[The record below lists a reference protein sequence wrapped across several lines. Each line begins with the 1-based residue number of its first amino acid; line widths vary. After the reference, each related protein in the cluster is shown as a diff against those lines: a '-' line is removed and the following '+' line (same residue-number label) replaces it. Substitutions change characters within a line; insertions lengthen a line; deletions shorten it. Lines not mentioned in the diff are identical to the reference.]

1 MKKGAHCCA
10 VKKEFSYL
18 VSNRKVEE
26 NKKIMKRSKEIY
38 ILYKMAMH
46 RNTVVQLKSMA
57 KECGLKG
64 YSRLRKDA
72 LIQAINNV
80 RPIPAP
86 RNLIKPIPAPR
97 NLIKP
102 IPAPR
107 IMTMINSYVKPTLI
121 GIKNAFDWGVKRTLN
136 LNSYITKN
144 LNDLIGWAKRPSHW
158 KKKSSLYDL
167 KESKSALRKFTM
179 QYVIEGRAGYDP
191 ESFMAD
197 VKRSVIN
204 FLRNNRRTKVKLI
217 LRCNMEKNNIST
229 GEVITHK
236 AAFNSKPEVN
246 LEGTDVDDLYS
257 TMVDRVL
264 ETLATFQRNGS
275 NWTFKSIICLEIHTV
290 AYEPLKGNS
299 YIPLPPKLAQKK
311 AIINMQNEDNK
322 CFTWSVL
329 RALNPKEENAVRIDK
344 DLKKKED
351 SLNMTGIAYPVQ
363 LNALDK
369 FERQN
374 PTISINVFGH
384 EESVCPLRVSKCEGR
399 EVVNLLLISDD
410 EKRHYCLIKSMSRLL
425 SSQTSKRN
433 GVQYY
438 CMRCLN
444 PFHSQESLDKHLEYC
459 SAHEAV
465 KTEMPGEGT
474 ILSFKNYNRSM
485 RVPFIVYAD
494 FESFIK
500 PIDTCGPNPE
510 NSYTKQYQKHT
521 PSSFCYYIKCF
532 DDEVYYQNPVTYT
545 ASTENE
551 DVAQIFVNMLEE
563 DVKSIYKRFGKPK
576 KMLFGAKERE
586 EFDEATECWICHG
599 ELGLD
604 RVRDHC
610 HLTGKYRGAAHNKCN
625 LQYRRPKFIPVV
637 FHNLSGYDSHLF
649 IKNLGVTEGNINCIP
664 NNEEKYISFSKDIVV
679 GEYTSKNDKV
689 ITIKQQLRFIDSFK
703 FVASSLDK
711 LVENL
716 DKHCCVNTGKFYKGK
731 QLSLLMRKG
740 VYPYEYASS
749 CARFDDK
756 QLPPKEAFYSK
767 LSGEGISDD
776 DYKHAHA
783 VWDEFGMKTFKDYH
797 DLYNK
802 SDVLLLADVF
812 ENFRDVCVKNYQ
824 LDPAWYY
831 TAPGLAWDAALKK
844 TDVELELLSDID
856 MLLMFEKG
864 IRGGISMISNRH
876 GKANNSYMD
885 DEYDDKRATKYITY
899 LDANNLYGWAM
910 CKPLP
915 TSNFKWMDD
924 DELTSWKKHTCI
936 LEVDLE
942 YSKHL
947 HDLHNDYPLAPE
959 RLVLGKV
966 EKLVPNLNDK
976 IKYVIHYENLK
987 LYESLGLK
995 ITKIHRGIKFEESP
1009 WLKKYIDL
1017 NTDLR
1022 SKANNEFE
1030 KDFFKLMNNSVFGKT
1045 MENIRNRVDIRLVNS
1060 EAKAK
1065 KLAAKP
1071 NFKHCNIFD
1080 ENLVAIHMK
1089 KTKLVFN
1096 KPVYLG
1102 MCILDLSKTLMYDF
1116 HYNYI
1121 KNKFNDKATLLFTDT
1136 DSLAYEIETED
1147 FYKDISGDV
1156 HGFFDTSNF
1165 PKGHSSGIEVGCNKK
1180 VVGMFKDEAGG
1191 KIISEFV
1198 GLRAKLYAYKMHEGK
1213 EEKRCKGV
1221 KKAVVKR
1228 SINFEDYKTC
1238 LFTGK
1243 PQTRTMNVIR
1253 SHRHELFT
1261 EEINK
1266 IALSANDDKRVILE
1280 DGIHTLA
1287 HGHWRI

>member
-1 MKKGAHCCA
+1 
-10 VKKEFSYL
+10 
-18 VSNRKVEE
+18 
-26 NKKIMKRSKEIY
+26 
-38 ILYKMAMH
+38 MAMN
-46 RNTVVQLKSMA
+46 RNTVVQLKAMA
-57 KECGLKG
+57 KERGLKG
-64 YSRLRKDA
+64 YSRLRKAD
-72 LIQAINNV
+72 LINVLRVILDDDIPDIGVPVLQPNRIIAAIN
-80 RPIPAP
+80 
-86 RNLIKPIPAPR
+86 
-97 NLIKP
+97 
-102 IPAPR
+102 
-107 IMTMINSYVKPTLI
+107 TYVKPTLVE
-121 GIKNAFDWGVKRTLN
+121 IKKAFDRGKECALDAG
-136 LNSYITKN
+136 SFITKN
-144 LNDLIGWAKRPSHW
+144 LNDLIGWAKKTTTSTKEKPSLSGYV
-158 KKKSSLYDL
+158 KEELKERSFAL

-204 FLRNNRRTKVKLI
+204 FLRNNRRTKIKLI
-217 LRCNMEKNNIST
+217 MRCNMEKNNFST
-229 GEVITHK
+229 GEVIVNKTSFH
-236 AAFNSKPEVN
+236 SKPEVN
-246 LEGTDVDDLYS
+246 LEGTDVDDLYN

-264 ETLATFQRNGS
+264 EAMATFQRDGS

-311 AIINMQNEDNK
+311 AIINMKNEDDK

-329 RALNPKEENAVRIDK
+329 RALNPREDHAERIDK
-344 DLKKKED
+344 DLNKKED
-351 SLNMTGIAYPVQ
+351 SLNMTGIVYPVQ
-363 LNALDK
+363 LNAIDK

-374 PTISINVFGH
+374 PTISINVFEH
-384 EESVCPLRVSKCEGR
+384 EESVCPLRVSKCEDR

-459 SAHEAV
+459 STHEAV
-465 KTEMPGEGT
+465 KIEMPGEGT

-500 PIDTCGPNPE
+500 PIDTCEPNPE

-545 ASTENE
+545 ASTDNE

-563 DVKSIYKRFGKPK
+563 DVKSIYKRFSTPK
-576 KMLFGAKERE
+576 EMIFGAKERE

-599 ELGLD
+599 ELGLE

-679 GEYTSKNDKV
+679 GEYTSKNGKIVD
-689 ITIKQQLRFIDSFK
+689 IKQQLRFIDSFK

-767 LSGEGISDD
+767 LTDEGISDD

-797 DLYNK
+797 NLYNV

-812 ENFRDVCVKNYQ
+812 ENFRDVCMKNYQ

-844 TDVELELLSDID
+844 TGVELELLSDPD

-910 CKPLP
+910 CKPLA
-915 TSNFKWMDD
+915 THGFKWMDD
-924 DELTSWKKHTCI
+924 DELTSWKNYGSSNACI

-1198 GLRAKLYAYKMHEGK
+1198 GLRPKLYAYKMHDGK

-1287 HGHWRI
+1287 HGHWRTN

>member
-1 MKKGAHCCA
+1 
-10 VKKEFSYL
+10 
-18 VSNRKVEE
+18 
-26 NKKIMKRSKEIY
+26 
-38 ILYKMAMH
+38 MATN
-46 RNTVVQLKSMA
+46 RNTVVQLKAMA
-57 KECGLKG
+57 KERGLKG
-64 YSRLRKDA
+64 YSRLRKAD
-72 LIQAINNV
+72 LINVLSVILDDDIPDIGVPVLQPNRIIAAIN
-80 RPIPAP
+80 
-86 RNLIKPIPAPR
+86 
-97 NLIKP
+97 
-102 IPAPR
+102 
-107 IMTMINSYVKPTLI
+107 TYVKPTLVE
-121 GIKNAFDWGVKRTLN
+121 IKKAFDWGKECALDAG
-136 LNSYITKN
+136 SFITKN
-144 LNDLIGWAKRPSHW
+144 LNDLIGWAKKTTTSTKEKPSLSGYV
-158 KKKSSLYDL
+158 KEELKERSFEL

-204 FLRNNRRTKVKLI
+204 FLRKNRRTKVKLI

-229 GEVITHK
+229 GEVITLK
-236 AAFNSKPEVN
+236 TAFNSKPEVN
-246 LEGTDVDDLYS
+246 LEGTDVHDLYN
-257 TMVDRVL
+257 TMADRVL
-264 ETLATFQRNGS
+264 EAMATFQRDGS

-290 AYEPLKGNS
+290 VYEPLKGNS

-329 RALNPKEENAVRIDK
+329 RALNPREEHAERIDK
-344 DLKKKED
+344 GLKKKED

-384 EESVCPLRVSKCEGR
+384 EESVCPLRVSKCDDR

-459 SAHEAV
+459 STHEAV
-465 KTEMPGEGT
+465 KIEMPGEGT

-500 PIDTCGPNPE
+500 PIDTCEPNPE

-545 ASTENE
+545 ASTDNE

-679 GEYTSKNDKV
+679 GEYTSKNGK
-689 ITIKQQLRFIDSFK
+689 IIIIKQQLRFIDSFK

-716 DKHCCVNTGKFYKGK
+716 DKNCCVNTGKFYKGK

-797 DLYNK
+797 NLYNK

-812 ENFRDVCVKNYQ
+812 ENFRDVCMKNYQ

-831 TAPGLAWDAALKK
+831 TAPGLAWDACLKK
-844 TDVELELLSDID
+844 TGVELELLSDPD

-876 GKANNSYMD
+876 GKANNSYMG
-885 DEYDDKRATKYITY
+885 DEYDDKLPPKYITY

-924 DELTSWKKHTCI
+924 DELTSWKNYGSSNRGRQRRYACI

-942 YSKHL
+942 YSKH
-947 HDLHNDYPLAPE
+947 LAPE

-995 ITKIHRGIKFEESP
+995 ITKIHRGIKFEEST

-1121 KNKFNDKATLLFTDT
+1121 KNKFNDKTTLLFTDT

-1156 HGFFDTSNF
+1156 HGFFDKSNF

>member
-1 MKKGAHCCA
+1 
-10 VKKEFSYL
+10 
-18 VSNRKVEE
+18 
-26 NKKIMKRSKEIY
+26 
-38 ILYKMAMH
+38 MALH

-57 KECGLKG
+57 KERGLNG
-64 YSRLRKDA
+64 YSRLRKVD
-72 LIQAINNV
+72 LIQFINDA

-86 RNLIKPIPAPR
+86 RTIRPIPAPR
-97 NLIKP
+97 TLVKP
-102 IPAPR
+102 IPTPRTLVKPVPAPR
-107 IMTMINSYVKPTLI
+107 TSRIMEAINSYVKPTLI
-121 GIKNAFDWGVKRTLN
+121 GIKKAFDWIPKQALN

-158 KKKSSLYDL
+158 KKKSSLYEL

-179 QYVIEGRAGYDP
+179 QYTIEGRVGYDP

-197 VKRSVIN
+197 VKQSVIN
-204 FLRNNRRTKVKLI
+204 FLKNNRRTKVKLI

-229 GEVITHK
+229 GEVIVNKTSFH
-236 AAFNSKPEVN
+236 SKPEVN
-246 LEGTDVDDLYS
+246 LEGTDVHDLYN
-257 TMVDRVL
+257 TMADRVL
-264 ETLATFQRNGS
+264 EAMATFQRDGS

-311 AIINMQNEDNK
+311 AIINMKNEDNK

-329 RALNPKEENAVRIDK
+329 RALNPRERDNERIDK
-344 DLKKKED
+344 DIKKKED

-363 LNALDK
+363 LNVLDK

-384 EESVCPLRVSKCEGR
+384 EESVYPLRVSKCEGR
-399 EVVNLLLISDD
+399 EVVNLLLISDE

-425 SSQTSKRN
+425 SSQSN
-433 GVQYY
+433 IHEHILHY
-438 CMRCLN
+438 CPRCLN
-444 PFHSQESLDKHLEYC
+444 HFTTQEKLATHKEYC
-459 SAHEAV
+459 SAYEAV
-465 KTEMPGEGT
+465 KMETPEKGT
-474 ILSFKNYNRSM
+474 TLKFKNYNRSM
-485 RVPFIVYAD
+485 RVPFVVYAD

-500 PIDTCGPNPE
+500 PIDTCEPNPK

-521 PSSFCYYIKCF
+521 PSSFSYYIKCF
-532 DDEVYYQNPVTYT
+532 DDEIYSPNPVAYT
-545 ASTENE
+545 ASTDNE

-563 DVKSIYKRFGKPK
+563 DVKSIYKRFSTPK
-576 KMLFGAKERE
+576 EMIFGAKEME
-586 EFDEATECWICHG
+586 EFDAATECWICHG
-599 ELGLD
+599 ELDLD

-610 HLTGKYRGAAHNKCN
+610 HLTGVYRGAAHNKCN

-679 GEYTSKNDKV
+679 GEYTNKNDKV

-703 FVASSLDK
+703 FMPSSLDK

-716 DKHCCVNTGKFYKGK
+716 DKNCCVNTGKFYKGK

-749 CARFDDK
+749 CERFDDK

-767 LSGEGISDD
+767 LIDEGISDD
-776 DYKHAHA
+776 DYKHAQE
-783 VWDEFGMKTFKDYH
+783 VWVEFGMKTFKDYH
-797 DLYNK
+797 DLYNV

-812 ENFRDVCVKNYQ
+812 ENFRDVCMENYQ

-831 TAPGLAWDAALKK
+831 TAPGLAWDACMKK
-844 TDVELELLSDID
+844 TGVELELLHDID

-864 IRGGISMISNRH
+864 IRGGISMISNRY
-876 GKANNSYMD
+876 GKANNSYMG
-885 DEYDDKRATKYITY
+885 DEYDDKLATKYITY

-910 CKPLP
+910 CKSLP
-915 TSNFKWMDD
+915 TRNFKWMDD
-924 DELTSWKKHTCI
+924 GELMGWKKHACI

-942 YSKHL
+942 YPKEL

-976 IKYVIHYENLK
+976 IKYVIHYESLK

-995 ITKIHRGIKFEESP
+995 ITKIHRGIKFEEST
-1009 WLKKYIDL
+1009 WLKQYIDL
-1017 NTDLR
+1017 NTNLR
-1022 SKANNEFE
+1022 ANANNEFE

-1102 MCILDLSKTLMYDF
+1102 MCILDL
-1116 HYNYI
+1116 
-1121 KNKFNDKATLLFTDT
+1121 
-1136 DSLAYEIETED
+1136 
-1147 FYKDISGDV
+1147 
-1156 HGFFDTSNF
+1156 
-1165 PKGHSSGIEVGCNKK
+1165 
-1180 VVGMFKDEAGG
+1180 
-1191 KIISEFV
+1191 
-1198 GLRAKLYAYKMHEGK
+1198 KLY
-1213 EEKRCKGV
+1213 
-1221 KKAVVKR
+1221 
-1228 SINFEDYKTC
+1228 
-1238 LFTGK
+1238 
-1243 PQTRTMNVIR
+1243 
-1253 SHRHELFT
+1253 
-1261 EEINK
+1261 
-1266 IALSANDDKRVILE
+1266 
-1280 DGIHTLA
+1280 
-1287 HGHWRI
+1287 

>member
-1 MKKGAHCCA
+1 
-10 VKKEFSYL
+10 
-18 VSNRKVEE
+18 
-26 NKKIMKRSKEIY
+26 
-38 ILYKMAMH
+38 MAMH
-46 RNTVVQLKSMA
+46 TNTVVQLKSMA
-57 KECGLKG
+57 KERGLKG
-64 YSRLRKDA
+64 YSRLRKDD
-72 LIQAINNV
+72 LIQFINDARPIPTPRTI

-86 RNLIKPIPAPR
+86 RTLTKPVPAPRTLVKPIPTPR
-97 NLIKP
+97 IS
-102 IPAPR
+102 R
-107 IMTMINSYVKPTLI
+107 IMTTINSYVKPTLI
-121 GIKNAFDWGVKRTLN
+121 GIKKAFDWVPKQALN

-144 LNDLIGWAKRPSHW
+144 LNDLIGWAKRPSQR
-158 KKKSSLYDL
+158 KQLYEL

-204 FLRNNRRTKVKLI
+204 FLRNNRRTKIKLI

-229 GEVITHK
+229 GEVIVNKTSFH
-236 AAFNSKPEVN
+236 SKPEVN
-246 LEGTDVDDLYS
+246 LEGTDVDDLYN

-264 ETLATFQRNGS
+264 EAMATFQRDGS

-311 AIINMQNEDNK
+311 AIINMKNEDDK

-329 RALNPKEENAVRIDK
+329 RALKPRERDNERIDK

-384 EESVCPLRVSKCEGR
+384 EESVLYPLRVSKCEGR
-399 EVVNLLLISDD
+399 EVVNILLISDE

-425 SSQTSKRN
+425 SSQSSTDEHTLH
-433 GVQYY
+433 Y
-438 CMRCLN
+438 CPRCIN
-444 PFHSQESLDKHLEYC
+444 HFTTQEKLATHKEYC

-465 KTEMPGEGT
+465 TIEMPGEGT
-474 ILSFKNYNRSM
+474 TLSFKNYNRSM

-500 PIDTCGPNPE
+500 PIDTCEPNPK

-532 DDEVYYQNPVTYT
+532 DDEVYSQNPVTYT

-563 DVKSIYKRFGKPK
+563 NVKSIYKRFDKPK
-576 KMLFGAKERE
+576 KMIFGVKERE
-586 EFDEATECWICHG
+586 EFDEATECWICRG

-610 HLTGKYRGAAHNKCN
+610 HLTGIYRGAAHNKCN
-625 LQYRRPKFIPVV
+625 LQYRKPKFIPVV

-679 GEYTSKNDKV
+679 GEYTSKNGKIVD
-689 ITIKQQLRFIDSFK
+689 IKQQLRFIDSFK

-749 CARFDDK
+749 CERFDDK
-756 QLPPKEAFYSK
+756 QLPPKEVFYSK

-797 DLYNK
+797 DLYNV

-812 ENFRDVCVKNYQ
+812 ENFRDVCMKNYQ

-844 TDVELELLSDID
+844 TGVELELLSDPD

-876 GKANNSYMD
+876 GKANNSYMG

-910 CKPLP
+910 CKPLA
-915 TSNFKWMDD
+915 THGFKWMDD

-966 EKLVPNLNDK
+966 EKLVPSIFNLQSSMVSTRK
-976 IKYVIHYENLK
+976 
-987 LYESLGLK
+987 
-995 ITKIHRGIKFEESP
+995 GICR
-1009 WLKKYIDL
+1009 
-1017 NTDLR
+1017 T
-1022 SKANNEFE
+1022 
-1030 KDFFKLMNNSVFGKT
+1030 G
-1045 MENIRNRVDIRLVNS
+1045 RVR
-1060 EAKAK
+1060 
-1065 KLAAKP
+1065 
-1071 NFKHCNIFD
+1071 
-1080 ENLVAIHMK
+1080 
-1089 KTKLVFN
+1089 
-1096 KPVYLG
+1096 
-1102 MCILDLSKTLMYDF
+1102 
-1116 HYNYI
+1116 
-1121 KNKFNDKATLLFTDT
+1121 
-1136 DSLAYEIETED
+1136 
-1147 FYKDISGDV
+1147 DV
-1156 HGFFDTSNF
+1156 HS
-1165 PKGHSSGIEVGCNKK
+1165 
-1180 VVGMFKDEAGG
+1180 
-1191 KIISEFV
+1191 
-1198 GLRAKLYAYKMHEGK
+1198 
-1213 EEKRCKGV
+1213 RCV
-1221 KKAVVKR
+1221 RLCERV
-1228 SINFEDYKTC
+1228 
-1238 LFTGK
+1238 FT
-1243 PQTRTMNVIR
+1243 
-1253 SHRHELFT
+1253 
-1261 EEINK
+1261 
-1266 IALSANDDKRVILE
+1266 
-1280 DGIHTLA
+1280 TL
-1287 HGHWRI
+1287 

>member
-1 MKKGAHCCA
+1 
-10 VKKEFSYL
+10 
-18 VSNRKVEE
+18 
-26 NKKIMKRSKEIY
+26 
-38 ILYKMAMH
+38 MATN

-57 KECGLKG
+57 KERGLKG
-64 YSRLRKDA
+64 YSRLRKA
-72 LIQAINNV
+72 ELIHMLRVILDDDIPDIGVPVLQPT
-80 RPIPAP
+80 RPNI
-86 RNLIKPIPAPR
+86 
-97 NLIKP
+97 
-102 IPAPR
+102 
-107 IMTMINSYVKPTLI
+107 IMEAINSYVKPTLI
-121 GIKNAFDWGVKRTLN
+121 EIKKAFDWGTKRALDVG
-136 LNSYITKN
+136 SFITKN
-144 LNDLIGWAKRPSHW
+144 LNDLIGWAKKTTTSTKEKPSLSGYV
-158 KKKSSLYDL
+158 KEELKERSFEL

-179 QYVIEGRAGYDP
+179 QYTIEGRAGYDP

-204 FLRNNRRTKVKLI
+204 FLRNNRRTKIKLI
-217 LRCNMEKNNIST
+217 MRCNMEKNNFST
-229 GEVITHK
+229 GEVIVNKTSFH
-236 AAFNSKPEVN
+236 SKPEVN
-246 LEGTDVDDLYS
+246 LEGTDVDDLYN

-264 ETLATFQRNGS
+264 EAMATFQRDGS

-311 AIINMQNEDNK
+311 AIINMKNEDDK

-329 RALNPKEENAVRIDK
+329 RALNPREDHAERIDK
-344 DLKKKED
+344 DLNKKED
-351 SLNMTGIAYPVQ
+351 SLNMTGIVYPVQ
-363 LNALDK
+363 LNAIDK

-374 PTISINVFGH
+374 PTISINVFGY
-384 EESVCPLRVSKCEGR
+384 EESVCTLRVSKCEDR
-399 EVVNLLLISDD
+399 VVVNLLLISDD

-459 SAHEAV
+459 STHEAV

-500 PIDTCGPNPE
+500 PIDTCRPSPE

-551 DVAQIFVNMLEE
+551 DVAQSFVNMLEE

-576 KMLFGAKERE
+576 QMLFGAKERE

-679 GEYTSKNDKV
+679 GEYTNKNGKIVD
-689 ITIKQQLRFIDSFK
+689 IKQQLRFIDSFK

-797 DLYNK
+797 DLYNV

-812 ENFRDVCVKNYQ
+812 ENFRDVCMKNYQ

-844 TDVELELLSDID
+844 TGVELELLSDPD

-1060 EAKAK
+1060 EAKAM

-1198 GLRAKLYAYKMHEGK
+1198 GLRPKLYAYKMHEGK

>member
-1 MKKGAHCCA
+1 M
-10 VKKEFSYL
+10 V
-18 VSNRKVEE
+18 
-26 NKKIMKRSKEIY
+26 
-38 ILYKMAMH
+38 MH
-46 RNTVVQLKSMA
+46 ENTVVQLNSMA
-57 KECGLKG
+57 KERGLKG
-64 YSRLRKDA
+64 YSRLRKDD
-72 LIQAINNV
+72 LIKFTNDARPIPASRTI

-86 RNLIKPIPAPR
+86 RTLVKPIPAPR
-97 NLIKP
+97 TLVKP

-107 IMTMINSYVKPTLI
+107 ISRIMTAINSYVKPTLI
-121 GIKNAFDWGVKRTLN
+121 GIKKAFDWVPKQALN

-144 LNDLIGWAKRPSHW
+144 LNDLIGWAKRPSQR
-158 KKKSSLYDL
+158 KQLYEL

-204 FLRNNRRTKVKLI
+204 FLRNNRRTKIKLI

-236 AAFNSKPEVN
+236 AAFSSKPEVN
-246 LEGTDVDDLYS
+246 LEGTDVDDLYN

-264 ETLATFQRNGS
+264 ETMATFQRNGS

-290 AYEPLKGNS
+290 VYEPLKGNS

-311 AIINMQNEDNK
+311 AIINMKNEDNK

-329 RALNPKEENAVRIDK
+329 RALNPRERDNERIDK
-344 DLKKKED
+344 GLKKKED

-374 PTISINVFGH
+374 PTISINVFGY
-384 EESVCPLRVSKCEGR
+384 EESVYPLRVSKCEGR
-399 EVVNLLLISDD
+399 EVVNLLLISDE

-425 SSQTSKRN
+425 SSQSSTDEH
-433 GVQYY
+433 VLHY
-438 CMRCLN
+438 CPRCLN
-444 PFHSQESLDKHLEYC
+444 HFTTQEKLATHKEYC

-465 KTEMPGEGT
+465 KIEMPGEGT
-474 ILSFKNYNRSM
+474 TLSFKNYNRSM

-576 KMLFGAKERE
+576 EMLFGAKESE

-679 GEYTSKNDKV
+679 GEYTSKNGKIVD
-689 ITIKQQLRFIDSFK
+689 IKQQLRFIDSFK

-716 DKHCCVNTGKFYKGK
+716 DKNCCVNTGKFYKGK

-749 CARFDDK
+749 CERFDDK

-797 DLYNK
+797 NLYNK

-812 ENFRDVCVKNYQ
+812 ENFRDVCMKNYQ

-831 TAPGLAWDAALKK
+831 TAPGLAWDACLKK
-844 TDVELELLSDID
+844 TGVELELLSDPD

-885 DEYDDKRATKYITY
+885 DEYDDKLPPKYITY

-915 TSNFKWMDD
+915 TRDFKWMDD
-924 DELTSWKKHTCI
+924 DELTSWKNYGSSNACI

-942 YSKHL
+942 YPKEL

-995 ITKIHRGIKFEESP
+995 ITKIHRGIKFEEST
-1009 WLKKYIDL
+1009 WLKQYIDL
-1017 NTDLR
+1017 NTNLR
-1022 SKANNEFE
+1022 ANVNNEFE

-1060 EAKAK
+1060 EAKAM

-1089 KTKLVFN
+1089 KTKLVFTN
-1096 KPVYLG
+1096 PY
-1102 MCILDLSKTLMYDF
+1102 T
-1116 HYNYI
+1116 
-1121 KNKFNDKATLLFTDT
+1121 
-1136 DSLAYEIETED
+1136 
-1147 FYKDISGDV
+1147 
-1156 HGFFDTSNF
+1156 
-1165 PKGHSSGIEVGCNKK
+1165 
-1180 VVGMFKDEAGG
+1180 
-1191 KIISEFV
+1191 
-1198 GLRAKLYAYKMHEGK
+1198 
-1213 EEKRCKGV
+1213 
-1221 KKAVVKR
+1221 
-1228 SINFEDYKTC
+1228 
-1238 LFTGK
+1238 
-1243 PQTRTMNVIR
+1243 
-1253 SHRHELFT
+1253 
-1261 EEINK
+1261 
-1266 IALSANDDKRVILE
+1266 
-1280 DGIHTLA
+1280 
-1287 HGHWRI
+1287 

>member
-1 MKKGAHCCA
+1 
-10 VKKEFSYL
+10 
-18 VSNRKVEE
+18 
-26 NKKIMKRSKEIY
+26 
-38 ILYKMAMH
+38 MATN
-46 RNTVVQLKSMA
+46 RNTVVQLKAMA
-57 KECGLKG
+57 KERGLKG
-64 YSRLRKDA
+64 YSRLRKAD
-72 LIQAINNV
+72 LINVLRVILDDDIPDIGVPVLQPNRIIAAIN
-80 RPIPAP
+80 
-86 RNLIKPIPAPR
+86 
-97 NLIKP
+97 
-102 IPAPR
+102 
-107 IMTMINSYVKPTLI
+107 TYVKPTLVE
-121 GIKNAFDWGVKRTLN
+121 IKKAFDWGKECALDAG
-136 LNSYITKN
+136 SFITKN
-144 LNDLIGWAKRPSHW
+144 LNDLIGWAKKTTTSTKEKPSLSGYV
-158 KKKSSLYDL
+158 KEELKERSFEL

-179 QYVIEGRAGYDP
+179 QYTIEGRAGYDP
-191 ESFMAD
+191 ESFMRD
-197 VKRSVIN
+197 VKQAVIN
-204 FLRNNRRTKVKLI
+204 LLRKNRRTKVKLI

-229 GEVITHK
+229 GEVIALKT
-236 AAFNSKPEVN
+236 AFNSKPEVN
-246 LEGTDVDDLYS
+246 LEGTDVDDLYN
-257 TMVDRVL
+257 TMVDIVL
-264 ETLATFQRNGS
+264 EAMANFQRDGS
-275 NWTFKSIICLEIHTV
+275 NWTFKSIISLEIHTV
-290 AYEPLKGNS
+290 VYEPLKGNS

-351 SLNMTGIAYPVQ
+351 SLNMTGIVYPVQ
-363 LNALDK
+363 LNAIDK

-384 EESVCPLRVSKCEGR
+384 EESVCPLRVSKCEDR

-410 EKRHYCLIKSMSRLL
+410 EKRHYCLIKNMSRLL

-433 GVQYY
+433 GAQYY

-465 KTEMPGEGT
+465 KIEMSGGT
-474 ILSFKNYNRSM
+474 LSFKNYNRSM

-545 ASTENE
+545 ANTDNE

-576 KMLFGAKERE
+576 KMIFGTKERE

-610 HLTGKYRGAAHNKCN
+610 HLTGIYRGAAHNKCN

-679 GEYTSKNDKV
+679 GEYTNKNGKIVD
-689 ITIKQQLRFIDSFK
+689 IKQQLRFIDSFK

-716 DKHCCVNTGKFYKGK
+716 DKNCCVNTGQFYKGK

-749 CARFDDK
+749 CERFNDE

-783 VWDEFGMKTFKDYH
+783 VWDEFDMKTFKDYH
-797 DLYNK
+797 DLYNV

-812 ENFRDVCVKNYQ
+812 ENFRDVCMKNYQ

-844 TDVELELLSDID
+844 TGVELELLSDPD

-876 GKANNSYMD
+876 GKANNSYMG

-910 CKPLP
+910 CKPLA
-915 TSNFKWMDD
+915 THGFKWMDD
-924 DELTSWKKHTCI
+924 DELTSWKKHACI

-942 YSKHL
+942 YPKQL

-976 IKYVIHYENLK
+976 TKYVLHYENLK

-1121 KNKFNDKATLLFTDT
+1121 KNKFHNKATLLFTDT

-1147 FYKDISGDV
+1147 FYKDISDDV
-1156 HGFFDTSNF
+1156 RGFFDTSNF

-1191 KIISEFV
+1191 KIIREFV

-1213 EEKRCKGV
+1213 EKKRCKGV

-1261 EEINK
+1261 EEVNK

-1287 HGHWRI
+1287 HGHWRIKINGTK

>member
-1 MKKGAHCCA
+1 
-10 VKKEFSYL
+10 
-18 VSNRKVEE
+18 
-26 NKKIMKRSKEIY
+26 
-38 ILYKMAMH
+38 MH
-46 RNTVVQLKSMA
+46 RNTVVQLRALA
-57 KECGLKG
+57 KERGLKG
-64 YSRLRKDA
+64 YSRLRKDD
-72 LIQAINNV
+72 LIQFINDA

-86 RNLIKPIPAPR
+86 RTMRPIPAPITLVKPIPAPR
-97 NLIKP
+97 TLVKP
-102 IPAPR
+102 IPTPRISR
-107 IMTMINSYVKPTLI
+107 IMTAINSYVKPTLI
-121 GIKNAFDWGVKRTLN
+121 GIKKAFDWVPKQALN

-144 LNDLIGWAKRPSHW
+144 LNDLIGWAKRPSQR
-158 KKKSSLYDL
+158 KQLYEL

-204 FLRNNRRTKVKLI
+204 FLRNNRRTKIKLI

-229 GEVITHK
+229 GEVIVNKTSFH
-236 AAFNSKPEVN
+236 SKPEVN
-246 LEGTDVDDLYS
+246 LEGTDVDDLYN

-264 ETLATFQRNGS
+264 EAMATFQRDGS

-311 AIINMQNEDNK
+311 AIINMKNEDDK

-329 RALNPKEENAVRIDK
+329 RALNPRERDNERIDK
-344 DLKKKED
+344 GLKKKED

-410 EKRHYCLIKSMSRLL
+410 EKRHYCIIKSMSRLL
-425 SSQTSKRN
+425 SSQSSTDEHTLH
-433 GVQYY
+433 Y
-438 CMRCLN
+438 CPRCIN
-444 PFHSQESLDKHLEYC
+444 HFTTQEKLATHKEYC

-465 KTEMPGEGT
+465 KIEMPGEGT
-474 ILSFKNYNRSM
+474 TLSFKNYNRSM

-563 DVKSIYKRFGKPK
+563 DVKSICKRFGKPK

-586 EFDEATECWICHG
+586 EFDETTECWICHG

-679 GEYTSKNDKV
+679 GEYTNKNGKIVD
-689 ITIKQQLRFIDSFK
+689 IKQQLRFIDSFK

-767 LSGEGISDD
+767 LTDEGISDD

-783 VWDEFGMKTFKDYH
+783 VWDEFDMKTSVWKTISSIP
-797 DLYNK
+797 LGTIRLR
-802 SDVLLLADVF
+802 VLL
-812 ENFRDVCVKNYQ
+812 
-824 LDPAWYY
+824 
-831 TAPGLAWDAALKK
+831 G
-844 TDVELELLSDID
+844 
-856 MLLMFEKG
+856 MLL
-864 IRGGISMISNRH
+864 
-876 GKANNSYMD
+876 
-885 DEYDDKRATKYITY
+885 
-899 LDANNLYGWAM
+899 
-910 CKPLP
+910 
-915 TSNFKWMDD
+915 
-924 DELTSWKKHTCI
+924 
-936 LEVDLE
+936 
-942 YSKHL
+942 
-947 HDLHNDYPLAPE
+947 
-959 RLVLGKV
+959 
-966 EKLVPNLNDK
+966 
-976 IKYVIHYENLK
+976 
-987 LYESLGLK
+987 
-995 ITKIHRGIKFEESP
+995 
-1009 WLKKYIDL
+1009 
-1017 NTDLR
+1017 
-1022 SKANNEFE
+1022 
-1030 KDFFKLMNNSVFGKT
+1030 
-1045 MENIRNRVDIRLVNS
+1045 
-1060 EAKAK
+1060 
-1065 KLAAKP
+1065 
-1071 NFKHCNIFD
+1071 
-1080 ENLVAIHMK
+1080 
-1089 KTKLVFN
+1089 
-1096 KPVYLG
+1096 
-1102 MCILDLSKTLMYDF
+1102 
-1116 HYNYI
+1116 
-1121 KNKFNDKATLLFTDT
+1121 
-1136 DSLAYEIETED
+1136 
-1147 FYKDISGDV
+1147 
-1156 HGFFDTSNF
+1156 
-1165 PKGHSSGIEVGCNKK
+1165 
-1180 VVGMFKDEAGG
+1180 
-1191 KIISEFV
+1191 
-1198 GLRAKLYAYKMHEGK
+1198 
-1213 EEKRCKGV
+1213 
-1221 KKAVVKR
+1221 
-1228 SINFEDYKTC
+1228 
-1238 LFTGK
+1238 
-1243 PQTRTMNVIR
+1243 
-1253 SHRHELFT
+1253 
-1261 EEINK
+1261 
-1266 IALSANDDKRVILE
+1266 
-1280 DGIHTLA
+1280 
-1287 HGHWRI
+1287 